1 MPISPAMADAAAEEI
16 RRIYAEAERIVAEKI
31 ARRVARGID
40 EEGYYERKLVE
51 LQTLRREVEDEIRRL
66 QRAEREVE
74 RIVADAYEKGSQ
86 AAIVDL
92 RKVAQADTLRT
103 AFTATNQR
111 AIEALAR
118 TTIGNLRITH
128 LRILR
133 RAEDV
138 YRQVIAETAAP
149 QVLTGALTRR
159 EAAQLALNRFAD
171 MGITGFV
178 DRAGRTWTIESY
190 AEMAT
195 RTAAGQAA
203 IQGHIDRLI
212 ENDRDLV
219 IVSDAPEEC
228 PLCAPW
234 EGRVLSLTG
243 RTPGYPTVDEARA
256 AGLFHPNCRHSLSA
270 YVHGLTETPRR
281 RELRDTEGYRLR
293 QQQRYMERQIRK
305 WKLRES
311 VALDEDAKREARG
324 KVRAWQARM
333 REFVAEHDR
342 KRLYAREQIN
352 RAR

>member
-1 MPISPAMADAAAEEI
+1 MPISPAMAEAAAEEI
-16 RRIYAEAERIVAEKI
+16 RRIYAEAERIVMEKV

-40 EEGYYERKLVE
+40 EEGYYERKLAE
-51 LQTLRREVEDEIRRL
+51 LQALRREVEAEIRRL

-111 AIEALAR
+111 AIEALVR
-118 TTIGNLRITH
+118 TAIGNLRATH

-133 RAEDV
+133 QAEDV

-159 EAAQLALNRFAD
+159 EAVQLALNRFAD

-203 IQGHIDRLI
+203 VQGHIDRLI
-212 ENDRDLV
+212 DNDRDLV

-243 RTPGYPTVDEARA
+243 RTPGYPTVDQARA
-256 AGLFHPNCRHSLSA
+256 AGLFHPNCRHSLGA
-270 YVHGLTETPRR
+270 YIPGLTQPMRQT
-281 RELRDTEGYRLR
+281 RDAEGYQERV
-293 QQQRYMERQIRK
+293 QQRYMERQIRK

-311 VALDEDAKREARG
+311 VAITEDAKREARA
-324 KVRAWQARM
+324 KVREWQRRM
-333 REFVAEHDR
+333 REFVAEHNR
-342 KRLYAREQIN
+342 KRLYTREQIN

>member
-1 MPISPAMADAAAEEI
+1 MPISPAMAEAVAEEI
-16 RRIYAEAERIVAEKI
+16 RRIYAEAERIVMEKV

-40 EEGYYERKLVE
+40 EEGYYERKLME
-51 LQTLRREVEDEIRRL
+51 LQALRREVEAEIRRL

-92 RKVAQADTLRT
+92 RRVARAETLRT
-103 AFTATNQR
+103 AFTAANQR
-111 AIEALAR
+111 AIQALVQTA
-118 TTIGNLRITH
+118 IGNLRATH

-133 RAEDV
+133 QAEDV

-171 MGITGFV
+171 LGITGFV

-212 ENDRDLV
+212 ENDMDLV

-243 RTPGYPTVDEARA
+243 RTPGYPTVDQARA
-256 AGLFHPNCRHSLSA
+256 AGLFHPNCRHSLGA
-270 YVHGLTETPRR
+270 YIPGLTEPMRQT
-281 RELRDTEGYRLR
+281 RDAEGYQERM
-293 QQQRYMERQIRK
+293 QQRYMERQIRK
-305 WKLRES
+305 WKLREA
-311 VALDEDAKREARG
+311 VALDDEARRQARA
-324 KVRAWQARM
+324 KVREWQARI
-333 REFVAEHDR
+333 RQFVAEHDR
-342 KRLYAREQIN
+342 KRLYYREQIGK
-352 RAR
+352 AR

>member
-1 MPISPAMADAAAEEI
+1 MPISPAMAEAAAEEI
-16 RRIYAEAERIVAEKI
+16 RRIYAEAERIVMEKV

-40 EEGYYERKLVE
+40 EEGYYERKLAE
-51 LQTLRREVEDEIRRL
+51 LQALRREVEAEIRRL

-103 AFTATNQR
+103 AFGAANQR
-111 AIEALAR
+111 AIQALAQ
-118 TTIGNLRITH
+118 TTIGNLRATH

-133 RAEDV
+133 KAEDV

-243 RTPGYPTVDEARA
+243 RTPGYPTVDQAMA
-256 AGLFHPNCRHSLSA
+256 AGLFHPNCRHTLGT
-270 YVHGLTETPRR
+270 YIPGLTEPMRR
-281 RELRDTEGYRLR
+281 TRDAEGYQERV
-293 QQQRYMERQIRK
+293 QQRYMERQIRK

-311 VALDEDAKREARG
+311 VAITEEARREARE
-324 KVRAWQARM
+324 KVRAWQARI
-333 REFVAEHDR
+333 RQFVAEHDR

>member
-40 EEGYYERKLVE
+40 EEGYYERKLAE
-51 LQTLRREVEDEIRRL
+51 LQALRREIEAELRRL
-66 QRAEREVE
+66 QQAEREVE

-86 AAIVDL
+86 SAIVDL

-111 AIEALAR
+111 AIEALVR
-118 TTIGNLRITH
+118 TTIDNLRATH

-133 RAEDV
+133 QAEDV

-195 RTAAGQAA
+195 RTATGQAA

-243 RTPGYPTVDEARA
+243 RTPGYPTVDQARS
-256 AGLFHPNCRHSLSA
+256 AGLFHPNCRHSLGA
-270 YVHGLTETPRR
+270 YIPGLTEPMRQT
-281 RELRDTEGYRLR
+281 RDAEGYRLR

-311 VALDEDAKREARG
+311 VALDEDAKREART

-333 REFVAEHDR
+333 REFVGEHDR

>member
-1 MPISPAMADAAAEEI
+1 MPISPAMAEAAAEEI

-40 EEGYYERKLVE
+40 EEGYYERKLAE
-51 LQTLRREVEDEIRRL
+51 LQALRREVEAEIRRL

-111 AIEALAR
+111 AIEVLVR
-118 TTIGNLRITH
+118 TTIGNLRATH

-133 RAEDV
+133 QAEDV

-159 EAAQLALNRFAD
+159 EAVQLALNRFAD

-203 IQGHIDRLI
+203 VQGHIDRLI

-234 EGRVLSLTG
+234 ESRVLSLTG
-243 RTPGYPTVDEARA
+243 RTPGYPTVDQAMA
-256 AGLFHPNCRHSLSA
+256 TGLFHPNCRHSLGA
-270 YVHGLTETPRR
+270 YIPGLTEPMRQTRGA
-281 RELRDTEGYRLR
+281 EGYQERV
-293 QQQRYMERQIRK
+293 QQRYMERQIRK

-311 VALDEDAKREARG
+311 VAITEESRREARA
-324 KVRAWQARM
+324 KVRAWQARI
-333 REFVAEHDR
+333 REFVDEHDR
-342 KRLYAREQIN
+342 KRLYYREQVGK
-352 RAR
+352 AR